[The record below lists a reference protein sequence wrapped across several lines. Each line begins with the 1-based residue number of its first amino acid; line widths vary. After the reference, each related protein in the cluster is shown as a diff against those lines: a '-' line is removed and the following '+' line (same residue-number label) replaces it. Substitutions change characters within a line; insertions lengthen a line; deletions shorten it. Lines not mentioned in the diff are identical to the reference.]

1 MFRRSSLPA
10 ALARTVLLAMLA
22 LSLALQPVLAAIGE
36 THELSHADAMQA
48 SGHVLDQADLKGHDF
63 KGDGLKGHDL
73 DKHVIGADSQDHPN
87 PPNGEEDGGSLW
99 HAVLQFAHCCGQSP
113 VTLTFANVTVPMA
126 SASSVMPD
134 AVSALRLS
142 APVFEPQRPPIL

>member
-1 MFRRSSLPA
+1 M
-10 ALARTVLLAMLA
+10 VLMAMLA

-36 THELSHADAMQA
+36 THELSHAGAMLA
-48 SGHVLDQADLKGHDF
+48 EGHVLDQHGLEGH
-63 KGDGLKGHDL
+63 GHG
-73 DKHVIGADSQDHPN
+73 VGADGQDHPGS
-87 PPNGEEDGGSLW
+87 PNGDEDGDSLW
-99 HAVLQFAHCCGQSP
+99 HAALQFAHCCGQLP

-126 SASSVMPD
+126 FASSVMPD